1 MAVDGTNAF
10 FRANSTNNILF
21 QYAGGTTALTINGST
36 GAATFSSSVHKL
48 NVISLGGVFSTG
60 TSGVACRSIE
70 TAYALASCRTSVTK
84 GVQYANGSWYNLF
97 YASQDVYMH
106 YKILL
111 TCASYFAVSAQ
122 ASNSQDGTDRTFKV
136 QYSYNNGGTWCDSF
150 GATFGAGSASGT
162 GVISVDQSN
171 AQLIGVRI
179 GICNGSGGTL
189 IGITCLAFQSCSLGM
204 TIMNSLG

>member
-1 MAVDGTNAF
+1 M
-10 FRANSTNNILF
+10 
-21 QYAGGTTALTINGST
+21 
-36 GAATFSSSVHKL
+36 
-48 NVISLGGVFSTG
+48 GGVFSTG

-122 ASNSQDGTDRTFKV
+122 ASNAQDGTDRTFKV

-150 GATFGAGSASGT
+150 GATFGAGNGQGT

-179 GICNGSGGTL
+179 GFCNGSGSTI
-189 IGITCLAFQSCSLGM
+189 IGFTCLSFQSCSLGM